1 MSYDLDGNT
10 LNDGTNS
17 YVWDAR
23 NRLVSANSGGAAYAY
38 DPLGR
43 RILKTLLSSST
54 GFLYDGV
61 NPVQELNGTTPT
73 ANLLTGGV
81 DKRFQRT
88 DATGT
93 YSYLTDALG
102 STEALTDSTGAQQA
116 TYSYGPYGSMSI
128 TGSTTNSYGYTGR
141 ESDGL
146 GIDYYRARYYNPA
159 TGRFISEDPMGFRA
173 GPNFY
178 AYVADSPL
186 NFNDPFGLDR
196 GPGGSGGGQGPSSPG
211 CSGPECAALLLAP
224 IASLENSF
232 HNTVCA
238 ALSPLTSAAQGL
250 GSTIGVGVG
259 GNAGVGFILGVA
271 VDGSVELVADRS
283 GNVGLAITAG
293 GNPGYGVF
301 GIGGMRGVQ
310 ASVSTVDS
318 IYDLGGPTWDF
329 GVSGTLPL
337 AEGVAGP
344 SVAADVEVSGPNAT
358 LNVTGGVG
366 FGGRGAAFAGN
377 YTFVPSFLS
386 TNCQ

>member
-1 MSYDLDGNT
+1 MTYDLDGNT

-81 DKRFQRT
+81 DERFQRT
-88 DATGT
+88 DSTGT

-102 STEALTDSTGAQQA
+102 STMALTDSTGAQQA
-116 TYSYGPYGSMSI
+116 TYSYGPYGAMSI

-146 GIDYYRARYYNPA
+146 GIDYYRARYYNPQ

-178 AYVADSPL
+178 AYAGDDPID
-186 NFNDPFGLDR
+186 FIDPFGMDR
-196 GPGGSGGGQGPSSPG
+196 GPNGCGGNDGTSCNDPWLPYENQLPWDQQGPGGCGGSGSAGGSGGGSSP
-211 CSGPECAALLLAP
+211 AP
-224 IASLENSF
+224 NSRTSF
-232 HNTVCA
+232 AVRGGIDL
-238 ALSPLTSAAQGL
+238 ALSTVSLGASFSEGNWYGVYSSFFGMMSADEYLIGSITGNFEVAQAAAKWLDANSTLTGLTLEATGESEANAAQGSAAESAVTTFA
-250 GSTIGVGVG
+250 GMGNVTSTAGMAGVS
-259 GNAGVGFILGVA
+259 AGVGTTFE
-271 VDGSVELVADRS
+271 SFADATM
-283 GNVGLAITAG
+283 GLFRPG
-293 GNPGYGVF
+293 GTCP
-301 GIGGMRGVQ
+301 
-310 ASVSTVDS
+310 
-318 IYDLGGPTWDF
+318 
-329 GVSGTLPL
+329 
-337 AEGVAGP
+337 
-344 SVAADVEVSGPNAT
+344 
-358 LNVTGGVG
+358 
-366 FGGRGAAFAGN
+366 
-377 YTFVPSFLS
+377 
-386 TNCQ
+386 

>member
-1 MSYDLDGNT
+1 MFGQFGFTANAACNANNQLTQWGTTQMTYDLDGNT
-10 LNDGTNS
+10 LNDGTNA

-81 DKRFQRT
+81 DERFQRT

-116 TYSYGPYGSMSI
+116 TYSYSPYGSMSI
-128 TGSTTNSYGYTGR
+128 SGSTTNSYGYTGR

-159 TGRFISEDPMGFRA
+159 IGRFISEDPMGFRA

-178 AYVADSPL
+178 AYAGDNPVT
-186 NFNDPFGLDR
+186 FIDPFGMDR
-196 GPGGSGGGQGPSSPG
+196 GPGPGCGGGLMAGCNAPSYNPDCAPCLNPG
-211 CSGPECAALLLAP
+211 ALDPTQPEGHEPNPLVSAVADLL
-224 IASLENSF
+224 
-232 HNTVCA
+232 
-238 ALSPLTSAAQGL
+238 
-250 GSTIGVGVG
+250 GVG
-259 GNAGVGFILGVA
+259 GAVTGNFWLGGVSSGMSVGNNPSVPNLILTAESNLIPLVVEGSDVPIA
-271 VDGSVELVADRS
+271 FAFAAYDGSQFV
-283 GNVGLAITAG
+283 GNVFQRMVLSGLQQENTPPYDDY
-293 GNPGYGVF
+293 GNQANPVLWQETKDFADGYWP
-301 GIGGMRGVQ
+301 Q
-310 ASVSTVDS
+310 
-318 IYDLGGPTWDF
+318 
-329 GVSGTLPL
+329 
-337 AEGVAGP
+337 
-344 SVAADVEVSGPNAT
+344 N
-358 LNVTGGVG
+358 
-366 FGGRGAAFAGN
+366 
-377 YTFVPSFLS
+377 
-386 TNCQ
+386 

>member
-1 MSYDLDGNT
+1 MIYNANNQLTQWGSATMSYDLDGNT
-10 LNDGTNS
+10 LNDGTNA

-81 DKRFQRT
+81 DERFQRT
-88 DATGT
+88 DSTGT

-102 STEALTDSTGAQQA
+102 STMALTDSTGAQQA

-146 GIDYYRARYYNPA
+146 GIDYYRARYYNPQ

-178 AYVADSPL
+178 AYAGDDPID
-186 NFNDPFGLDR
+186 FIDPFGMDR
-196 GPGGSGGGQGPSSPG
+196 GPNGCGGNDGTPCNDPWLPYENQLPWDQQSSPSTSTPNPDSQSCWGTFGYGGLEGDLVEGGGFAGGIWEDNSVYGNSGGS
-211 CSGPECAALLLAP
+211 L
-224 IASLENSF
+224 
-232 HNTVCA
+232 
-238 ALSPLTSAAQGL
+238 
-250 GSTIGVGVG
+250 
-259 GNAGVGFILGVA
+259 
-271 VDGSVELVADRS
+271 VE
-283 GNVGLAITAG
+283 GW
-293 GNPGYGVF
+293 
-301 GIGGMRGVQ
+301 IGGE
-310 ASVSTVDS
+310 
-318 IYDLGGPTWDF
+318 GP
-329 GVSGTLPL
+329 V
-337 AEGVAGP
+337 
-344 SVAADVEVSGPNAT
+344 
-358 LNVTGGVG
+358 GGVG
-366 FGGRGAAFAGN
+366 KITSPSDTSILQGWLGFVGGGINAGPLAGLQVGYAAGSGWGGLYVEGHVLAVAAGTGA
-377 YTFVPSFLS
+377 YLS
-386 TNCQ
+386 PTCNNGG